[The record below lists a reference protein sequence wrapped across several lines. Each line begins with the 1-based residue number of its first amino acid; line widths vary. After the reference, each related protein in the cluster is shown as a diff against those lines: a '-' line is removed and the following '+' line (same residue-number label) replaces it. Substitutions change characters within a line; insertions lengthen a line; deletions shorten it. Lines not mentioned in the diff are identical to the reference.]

1 MEQII
6 ARFQSDD
13 ARRTKA
19 GRKLSD
25 YFCRQLKQ
33 VPFETSAS
41 IAAQLG
47 VSPMTVTRFLREQ
60 GYNSLDA
67 LKAEL
72 RLGPI
77 SSAWDITEDMATLQ
91 DDLRDGRLLSDML
104 SQQMEAMHS
113 LNQLTHGPAWQ
124 PAVDLLVQA
133 DALFVAGF
141 QNIGGIARYFSEQMA
156 YVRNNVRFMDGLNG
170 TYLELLE
177 QSGDGRVLVLI
188 DCRRFASKSQ
198 TLGEAAREA
207 GIPILLITDSHCDW
221 AQVGSVTLTIPA
233 MRWRTWDS
241 FMPLAALLDL
251 LVTSAVI
258 AQGERTVERSRM
270 VAALQSR
277 FGDFER

>member
-1 MEQII
+1 VEQII
-6 ARFQSDD
+6 ARFQTDV

-25 YFCRQLKQ
+25 YFCRQLSQ

-41 IAAQLG
+41 IAGQLG
-47 VSPMTVTRFLREQ
+47 VSPMTVMRFLRQQ
-60 GYNSLDA
+60 GYTSLDG

-77 SSAWDITEDMATLQ
+77 SSAWDIKEDMTGLQ
-91 DDLRDGRLLSDML
+91 DDLREGRLLSDML
-104 SQQMEAMHS
+104 SQQMKALHS
-113 LNQLTHGPAWQ
+113 LNQLTHGAQWQ

-133 DALFVAGF
+133 PSLFVAGY
-141 QNIGGIARYFSEQMA
+141 QNIGGIAHYFSEQMT
-156 YVRNNVRFMDGLNG
+156 YVRDKVRFMDGQNG

-177 QSGDGRVLVLI
+177 QPGDGRALVLI
-188 DCRRFASKSQ
+188 DCRRFASKSRA
-198 TLGEAAREA
+198 LGEAAREA
-207 GIPILLITDSHCDW
+207 GIAVLLVTDSHCDW
-221 AQVGSVTLTIPA
+221 TQVGSVTLSIPA

-251 LVTSAVI
+251 LVTSAAI
-258 AQGERTVERSRM
+258 ARGERTVERSRL
-270 VAALQSR
+270 VTSLQSR